1 MWSLLNKEENKT
13 AILKTGVTQKYICT
27 IDSDIQIGT
36 MNVVTTTECRWVVTV
51 KQITEQGYRLEILTL
66 DNHIIATNN
75 PSVHDV
81 AALNNLFK
89 EIYNELD
96 VTVNKKGHVYAINNL
111 VQIKDKWLRVRG
123 QLKTLTANEESIAS
137 VIRLNDDIFDN
148 NANLMHTI
156 RAIEFFEIF
165 FNGIY
170 EESIPYSSR
179 VTRKS
184 KFQAADID
192 WAIRYSYEN
201 NDNKTVVFEG
211 ENEKRLN
218 ADWLRNAYG
227 HFTFLEPA
235 TLVPVIGCKGK
246 YQIDPETGMVVK
258 ASYYTEEVVH
268 VQLLY
273 NKIKYTLT
281 QY

>member
-13 AILKTGVTQKYICT
+13 AILKTGVTQKYICS

-179 VTRKS
+179 VT
-184 KFQAADID
+184 
-192 WAIRYSYEN
+192 
-201 NDNKTVVFEG
+201 
-211 ENEKRLN
+211 
-218 ADWLRNAYG
+218 
-227 HFTFLEPA
+227 
-235 TLVPVIGCKGK
+235 
-246 YQIDPETGMVVK
+246 
-258 ASYYTEEVVH
+258 
-268 VQLLY
+268 
-273 NKIKYTLT
+273 
-281 QY
+281 

>member
-1 MWSLLNKEENKT
+1 MWSLLNKEENKIGLLQ
-13 AILKTGVTQKYICT
+13 AGITQKYLCT

-51 KQITEQGYRLEILTL
+51 KQITEHAYRLEILTL
-66 DNHIIATNN
+66 DNRIIAANN

-96 VTVNKKGHVYAINNL
+96 VTVDHKGNVVGVNNSL
-111 VQIKDKWLRVRG
+111 QVKDKWLRVRG

-137 VIRLNDDIFDN
+137 VVRLNDDIFDHD
-148 NANLMHTI
+148 ANLLHTI
-156 RAIEFFEIF
+156 RAMEFFEIF
-165 FNGIY
+165 FNGVY
-170 EESIPYSSR
+170 NERIPYINR
-179 VTRKS
+179 VNRKS
-184 KFQAADID
+184 KFQAVDID
-192 WAIRYSYEN
+192 WSIRYNFEN
-201 NDNKTVVFEG
+201 NDQNTVVFEG
-211 ENEKRLN
+211 ENEKRLSPE
-218 ADWLRNAYG
+218 WLRNAYG

-235 TLVPVIGCKGK
+235 TLVPLISSKGRYK
-246 YQIDPETGMVVK
+246 INGDTGLVAEATYQTQEI
-258 ASYYTEEVVH
+258 VH